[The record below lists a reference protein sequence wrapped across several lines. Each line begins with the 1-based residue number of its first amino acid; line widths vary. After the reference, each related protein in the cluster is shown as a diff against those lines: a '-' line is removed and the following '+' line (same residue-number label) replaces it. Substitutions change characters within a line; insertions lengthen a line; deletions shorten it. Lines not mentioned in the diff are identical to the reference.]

1 MIYEKSANLKSYKHG
16 FFCRIGGVSKSYY
29 SSLNCG
35 YSSSDKKKYVKENR
49 KRILDNFDINIKNL
63 IVANQFHSNKIEI
76 FNKDKLF
83 YKCDGIINTY
93 SGIALGVLTADCC
106 PILVGHKKKKLTGI
120 IHAGWKGVYK
130 GIIENFLTEVNKL
143 DYKKEDLMF
152 ALGPCIGHD
161 SYEVTASFKSNFL
174 KRYQLA
180 EKFFKPKSP
189 KNLFNF
195 NLRGCI
201 ISILKNSN
209 ISDIWAS
216 RADTYKYPKKYFS
229 YRYSVHEGKDD
240 YGRMLSVILK

>member
-1 MIYEKSANLKSYKHG
+1 
-16 FFCRIGGVSKSYY
+16 
-29 SSLNCG
+29 
-35 YSSSDKKKYVKENR
+35 
-49 KRILDNFDINIKNL
+49 
-63 IVANQFHSNKIEI
+63 
-76 FNKDKLF
+76 
-83 YKCDGIINTY
+83 
-93 SGIALGVLTADCC
+93 
-106 PILVGHKKKKLTGI
+106 
-120 IHAGWKGVYK
+120 
-130 GIIENFLTEVNKL
+130 
-143 DYKKEDLMF
+143 MF